1 MKIVVLDGYT
11 LYSEREKWT
20 ALEQLGELVIYPRT
34 SREETVSRALDADV
48 LFTNKTVLDG
58 EIIMQLPRLKYIGV
72 LATGYNI
79 VDVKA
84 AAARGV
90 VVTNVPAYSTDSV
103 AQMAFAHLLNI
114 TQRVDHY
121 AGEVRMGVWSGQPDF
136 CYQNTPL
143 TELAGKVIGIVGLG
157 RTGAATARV
166 AEAFGMVVW
175 AYTSKTQEEL
185 PVGWKKVGLDELFAG
200 ADVVSL
206 HCPLNEQ
213 TAHLVNASRLAIMKE
228 SAVLINTGRGGLVDE
243 VALAEALSSGKL
255 RAAGLDVMVSEPP
268 VADNPLLRLE
278 NCFITPHL
286 AWATD
291 EAKQRLM
298 KQAAANLDAWMK
310 NEPINIIR

>member
-34 SREETVSRALDADV
+34 CREETVPRALDADV

-175 AYTSKTQEEL
+175 AYTSKTQEKL

>member
-34 SREETVSRALDADV
+34 SREETVPRALDADV

-175 AYTSKTQEEL
+175 AYTSKTQEKL